1 MRQLSLHSNVE
12 SLLSSDAVQLL
23 EQLDAMMADD
33 ICDHK
38 SSHKL
43 IAKVCHYLK
52 SEGSQLDDDSAFKQ
66 QLDLYFD
73 LLRNILRKPKLSPF
87 ARTMILE
94 VIELRAN
101 NWSSNEDLEEYY
113 RRKMSEFEANES
125 FLSTKELNSELQKS
139 FVSTPIGSDLL
150 KPSPKLNKPTKVSGK
165 TFLRDEVLIRNGDS
179 GKGRPQMFDLILRTN
194 QLSYKRSLSKSL
206 ETKNI

>member
-1 MRQLSLHSNVE
+1 MP
-12 SLLSSDAVQLL
+12 SDAIHLL
-23 EQLDAMMADD
+23 EQLDALMASD
-33 ICDHK
+33 IIDHK

-52 SEGSQLDDDSAFKQ
+52 SEGSRLDNDSSFKQ

-94 VIELRAN
+94 VIELRAS
-101 NWSSNEDLEEYY
+101 NWSSNEDIEEYY
-113 RRKMSEFEANES
+113 RRKMTEMEANDS
-125 FLSTKELNSELQKS
+125 SDFNSELQKS
-139 FVSTPIGSDLL
+139 QSFVSTPILNDLS
-150 KPSPKLNKPTKVSGK
+150 KSSPKVTKPMKAPGK

-179 GKGRPQMFDLILRTN
+179 GKGRPHFFIVFF
-194 QLSYKRSLSKSL
+194 S
-206 ETKNI
+206 